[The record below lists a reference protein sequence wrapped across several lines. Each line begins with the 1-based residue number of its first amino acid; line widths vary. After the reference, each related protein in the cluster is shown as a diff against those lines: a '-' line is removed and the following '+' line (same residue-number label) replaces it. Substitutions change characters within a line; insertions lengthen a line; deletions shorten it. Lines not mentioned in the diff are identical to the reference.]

1 MISGVEY
8 STSPVPEVQEIAA
21 LYLANNWSSGK
32 KPDLV
37 RKALEKSDSLVVAR
51 RGGALVGLVNALSDG
66 HLVVY
71 YPHLIVHPDYQG
83 KGIGRALMERIMKGY
98 AEIHQQVLISDD
110 HAEPFYRKLGFTLA
124 DGTKPMWI
132 YDRSADGAA

>member
-1 MISGVEY
+1 MMSGIEF
-8 STSPVPEVQEIAA
+8 SDGPVPAAEEIAA
-21 LYLANNWSSGK
+21 LYLANRWSSGK
-32 KPDLV
+32 KPELV
-37 RKALEKSDSLVVAR
+37 RKALENSDSLMLAR
-51 RGGALVGLVNALSDG
+51 YRGRLIGLVNALSDG

-83 KGIGRALMERIMKGY
+83 KGVGKALMARVMKRYGD
-98 AEIHQQVLISDD
+98 IHQQVLVADD

-132 YDRSADGAA
+132 YDRAADGAA

>member
-1 MISGVEY
+1 MMSGIEF
-8 STSPVPEVQEIAA
+8 STAPVPDVREIAA

-37 RKALEKSDSLVVAR
+37 RKALENSDSIVLAR
-51 RGGALVGLVNALSDG
+51 HRGSLIGLVNALSDG

-71 YPHLIVHPDYQG
+71 YPHLIVHPDYHG
-83 KGIGRALMERIMKGY
+83 KGIGKALMERVMKRYGD
-98 AEIHQQVLISDD
+98 IHQQVLVADD
-110 HAEPFYRKLGFTLA
+110 HAAPFYRKLGFAPA
-124 DGTKPMWI
+124 DGTQPMWI